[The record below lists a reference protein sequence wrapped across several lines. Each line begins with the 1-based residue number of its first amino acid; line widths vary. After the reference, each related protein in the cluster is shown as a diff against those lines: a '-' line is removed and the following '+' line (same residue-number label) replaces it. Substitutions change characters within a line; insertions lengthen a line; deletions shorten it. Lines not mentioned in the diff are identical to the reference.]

1 MKSTDSRRYDF
12 FLISYRIVKTSA
24 MNQKFNENS
33 LDFITIFNEV
43 SSLVPAKLANYVEA
57 KFLREK
63 IKCLRKMF
71 ELGSN
76 IDNKIKVQREKSWLL
91 SFYLMKCS
99 PKLYVMAYRRFQKQ

>member
-1 MKSTDSRRYDF
+1 
-12 FLISYRIVKTSA
+12 
-24 MNQKFNENS
+24 MNKIANTEVEIN
-33 LDFITIFNEV
+33 IFN
-43 SSLVPAKLANYVEA
+43 LLKKLWKK

-76 IDNKIKVQREKSWLL
+76 IDNKIKVQREIFFKDIKSYPFYKAVKYLSLKGLL